1 MINRISVRRRRRVVI
16 VVAGAVAIQVG
27 LGAGAF
33 AAWDTAGSGKD
44 SAGPRTC
51 TGRPNPDAPEAGEER
66 SCFSV
71 DAGVD
76 HPLAVGET
84 ATVRFEVRSQFA
96 AGKVRVEADL
106 PANLAW
112 LEAPVGLTR
121 STHPSPNPVHLG
133 SIERA
138 ATVRTFKAG
147 QSTTYTGRIVAKA
160 AGPAEIKVRAAADLR
175 TGVDAAEDLIP
186 LTVGAAP
193 GRSSLGAERSTD
205 SDSVEVPA
213 DVAPQESTPHL
224 AAESL
229 STAGLPAPAGDDPVV
244 PRARTAAAAATACA
258 TGKWLYVDEKGV
270 TKPVVN
276 MTVEAWDADTSNA
289 HDLLAS
295 GLTGTKGEYKL
306 CFDNAESNNSGQDVY
321 VKLTTANK
329 NWRVQA
335 TGTTNAFSFTTPT
348 VANVANGSTTAFG
361 NRKPTQANRMRALHA
376 FDALNDAWKWVP
388 GNTCW
393 DALDTTCRQV
403 VVNWAPDST
412 IGNYFGNKQ
421 IHLKADAP
429 DSHMTV
435 VHELTHALMAD
446 VYEDYAPPIPNCS
459 PHGVSAKSS
468 TGCAWVEGFAE
479 WVPAS
484 VYKDPYY
491 RWPSGSSLN
500 LETPTWSTSGW
511 DDGDAVEGRVAGA
524 LIDLTD
530 TTNEGSDVYGEAAPG
545 NVWNTFLR
553 HRSATFAEFWQHRK
567 ADGYDTSANGPLKSL
582 YQSTIDY

>member
-1 MINRISVRRRRRVVI
+1 MINRKSVRSRRRVLI

-33 AAWDTAGSGKD
+33 AALDSGGSTKGP
-44 SAGPRTC
+44 AGPQAC
-51 TGRPNPDAPEAGEER
+51 TTRPNPDAPEAGEER
-66 SCFSV
+66 GCFSV
-71 DAGVD
+71 DATVD

-84 ATVRFEVRSQFA
+84 AGVRFVVSAQLA
-96 AGKVRVEADL
+96 AKGVRVEADL

-112 LEAPVGLTR
+112 VDPPVGLTL
-121 STHPSPNPVHLG
+121 SSHPSPNPVHLG
-133 SIERA
+133 AINRA
-138 ATVRTFKAG
+138 GTVRSFKAG
-147 QSTTYTGRIVAKA
+147 QSVTYTGRIVAKA
-160 AGPAEIKVRAAADLR
+160 PGPAEVKVRAAADLR
-175 TGVDAAEDLIP
+175 AGVDAAEDLIP

-193 GRSSLGAERSTD
+193 GMSSFGAQRSTD
-205 SDSVEVPA
+205 ADSVEVAP
-213 DVAPQESTPHL
+213 DVTPQESTPHL
-224 AAESL
+224 TAESL
-229 STAGLPAPAGDDPVV
+229 SPAGLAAPAGDDPPA
-244 PRARTAAAAATACA
+244 PRALAAAAAPTACA

-270 TKPVVN
+270 TRPVVN

-289 HDLLAS
+289 HDRLAS

-321 VKLTTANK
+321 VKLTTTNK

-335 TGTTNAFSFTTPT
+335 TGTTNAFTFTTPT
-348 VANVANGSTTAFG
+348 VSNVANGSTTSFG
-361 NRKPTQANRMRALHA
+361 NRKPGAADKMRALHA

-393 DALDTTCRQV
+393 DGLDITCRQV
-403 VVNWAPDST
+403 VLNWAPDST
-412 IGNYFGNKQ
+412 VGNYYGNKQ

-435 VHELTHALMAD
+435 VHELTHAIMGD
-446 VYEDYAPPIPNCS
+446 VYEDNSPPIPNCS

-491 RWPSGSSLN
+491 RWPSGASMN

-530 TTNEGSDVYGEAAPG
+530 TANEGSDVYGEAAPG

-553 HRSATFAEFWQHRK
+553 HRSTTFAEFWQQRK